1 MGSSSGKRQVAKYY
15 DQAGSIY
22 DQLGKDIHTSPLY
35 LQGKSLAAQLMSDPF
50 TYSPEF
56 QANTIASAFDQGQAA
71 YQSAATNA
79 LEQIGAAGGLRDG
92 ATRGEMMRL
101 ALGLGQGRADAV
113 RQMATA
119 ARESRAQDINNA
131 LAIMN
136 NMFTTGQQHDVRKAD
151 MLTGAASNPIW
162 AQPSPL
168 QSIVGSL
175 GGAALGMAATGG
187 LSGLGGAG
195 KGAASE
201 LQKSF
206 QKIGAQQVMSTM
218 SPFMKMAPMLHN
230 LCWVAEAIFGVD
242 HPKTHAARY
251 YVTNHSPRWFRALY
265 RTVGKPVAWCVKRSS
280 LLRCALRPLFES
292 FAKKGAELQLRYA
305 HG

>member
-1 MGSSSGKRQVAKYY
+1 MGSSSGRGQVRKYY
-15 DQAGSIY
+15 DQAGGIY
-22 DQLGKDIHTSPLY
+22 DQLGKDINTSPLF
-35 LQGKSLAAQLMSDPF
+35 LKGKLLAEQLMADPF

-56 QANTIASAFDQGQAA
+56 QANTLASAFDQGQAA

-168 QSIVGSL
+168 QSMIGSL

-195 KGAASE
+195 KGAASG
-201 LQKSF
+201 LQKL
-206 QKIGAQQVMSTM
+206 GAQYMMKTV
-218 SPFMKMAPMLHN
+218 SPFMNMAPMLQSIG
-230 LCWVAEAIFGVD
+230 CWVAEAIFGVD

-251 YVTNHSPRWFRALY
+251 YVNNHAPRWFKSLY
-265 RTVGKPVAWCVKRSS
+265 LTIGKPVAWCVKRSS
-280 LLRCALRPLFES
+280 VLRWALRPLFES
-292 FAKKGAELQLRYA
+292 FARKGAELQLRYS